1 MTSDLLAL
9 PTDSTTH
16 PWLIPLSLGTSA
28 GSVEPGSPGAPTSA
42 GPTPT
47 AGSGHEPKPFDA
59 ADEYLLHEFA
69 RRNIAPGSD
78 VLVVNDR
85 FGAIVTGLAERYR
98 VTTRG
103 DSVLAFEAAVA
114 NLSNNNLD
122 PSGVLFQAQ
131 TVPVVPDDA
140 SESPVF
146 RAVLVRVPKSF
157 ALLEYQLGEIGR
169 IVPAGTPVICGG
181 MEKHLSRR
189 VNTLLGDL
197 VGPPTA
203 SLGWRK
209 ARLIV
214 ACAEPEVTT
223 RPRTSPFP
231 TVYTLDEVK
240 PPLTLRNHA
249 GVFSRTGLDLGTR
262 TMLPFLTVDLGEPPS
277 PDAPLQVADLGC
289 GNGVIGILSA
299 RSNPDAEYSF
309 FDESFMAVQSAE
321 ENWQASFP
329 GRPAAFITGHA
340 MGATPPRTFDVV
352 FCNPPFHQDHSVGD
366 ETAWRMFLSAHRA
379 LAPGGSFLVVGN
391 RHLNYH
397 NKLRRL
403 FGNAEQLGGSPK
415 FVVLHAQRA

>member
-16 PWLIPLSLGTSA
+16 PWLIPLSLGTSVE
-28 GSVEPGSPGAPTSA
+28 SVAPGAPGA
-42 GPTPT
+42 PARARPTPIG
-47 AGSGHEPKPFDA
+47 ASGHLPQPFDA

-85 FGAIVTGLAERYR
+85 FGAIVTSLADRYR
-98 VTTRG
+98 VTSRG
-103 DSVLAFEAAVA
+103 DSFLAFEAAVA

-122 PSGVLFQAQ
+122 PSSVTFQAS
-131 TVPVVPDDA
+131 TVPVVADGTP
-140 SESPVF
+140 EPPVF
-146 RAVLVRVPKSF
+146 RAVLVRVPKSL
-157 ALLEYQLGEIGR
+157 ALLEYQLDEIGPA
-169 IVPAGTPVICGG
+169 VPAGTPVICAG

-189 VNTLLGDL
+189 VNTLLSDL

-214 ACAEPEVTT
+214 ACAEPTVTS
-223 RPRTSPFP
+223 RQRTSPFP

-262 TMLPFLTVDLGEPPS
+262 TMLPFLTVDLGEPPN
-277 PDAPLQVADLGC
+277 PDHPLQVADLGC

-309 FDESFMAVQSAE
+309 FDESFMAIHSAE
-321 ENWQASFP
+321 ENRQASFP
-329 GRPAAFITGHA
+329 GRPAAFVTGHA
-340 MGATPPRTFDVV
+340 MGATPPRTFDVI

-379 LAPGGSFLVVGN
+379 LAPGGSLLVVGN
-391 RHLNYH
+391 RQLNYH